1 MSKQA
6 SATISKASELKFN
19 ADSFDL
25 AAYLQAKGAIAAVIP
40 AEVNVRTPEQIIKEL
55 FALPAPD
62 IRDLY
67 IRAFGDN
74 QPIELTSGASTEDY
88 QIIIRAAYKQVFGN
102 AHLMESERSLE
113 AESQL
118 CSGRISVMEFIRQ
131 LAKSDHY
138 RKLFFEK
145 CPNVRFVELNFK
157 HLLGRAPEN
166 AAEISEHIKIIAE
179 GGFEAEIDSYID
191 SDEYFQSFGTIIVP
205 YHRIYANE
213 TNNAQTDNGLVGYT
227 HLFKLLQ
234 GACSSDKSNSIDAS
248 PQLQTSLF
256 NNSASEV
263 TLLSTVPKTAP
274 SVSPFEVS
282 ISDLV
287 ESAESKAEEAPT
299 KPVAEPTTFTIAETQ
314 DKEAAAFGAWRAQFE
329 ELLDEEFVPDN
340 AVETRVREAGRNAK
354 AGRRFNPQGFD
365 LASYLQQQEA
375 ATRVPITEAKTQP
388 EVASK
393 YTNAFRDRD
402 IVEFAQNNSVEDLD
416 LVVEAAYKQV
426 FGNAY
431 IMESER
437 VGEAESQL
445 RSGRISVME
454 FVRQLAKSDHYRTL
468 FFERCTNLRAIELN
482 FKHLLGRAPAN
493 AAEISEHIQII
504 AAGGFEA
511 EIDSYLDSDE
521 YFENFG
527 TKVVPYYR
535 GYDSQ
540 TASTLA
546 AYTNSFSILRGA
558 CSSDKSTLGGTAPI
572 LQRSLLSNSA
582 SNISDISSVPE
593 SFERLSPVGELE
605 FQSQE
610 YFFPDRLEFP
620 DINVGIPAYKSSE
633 FLASRAERRQPVK
646 TGIAFPVPDYNEPTK
661 LFNGASGEDISLVIT
676 AAYKQVF
683 GNVHL
688 MESQR
693 LVSAES
699 RLISGQLTVKEFVR
713 ELATSELYRSLFF
726 DSVSNLR
733 AVELNF
739 KHLLGRA
746 PENAAEI
753 SQHIQII
760 AEGGF
765 TAEIDSYL
773 DSEEYKENFG
783 DDIVPYYIGGKTQTG
798 KTLAGYTRIFQLL
811 KGACSSD
818 RSLSANNSSPI
829 QRTLLKD
836 QSSSIDFTSLDF
848 QASPQAIEV
857 KSFDTNGFNLA
868 AYLQEQEAAKK
879 AEQQEDVVEIV
890 EPEIASNFTNA
901 FSDIKPVEFILGAS
915 SVEDLDAIIANAY
928 RQVFGNAYL
937 MESERLPIAES
948 QLRQGNISVREFVR
962 QLATSDRYR
971 SLFFDKFTNLRAI
984 ELNFKHL
991 LGRAPESAQE
1001 ISEHIKI
1008 IAESGFEAEINSYLD
1023 SDEYQTAFGENFVP
1037 YYRGYTS
1044 QVGSNLVGYTN
1055 SYQLLRGASTSDKAS
1070 LGGAA
1075 PRLQSNLLKNNASKI
1090 SPLSAAPD
1098 STPAFNPLAVER
1110 PVPSTEEI
1118 IAKALGLP
1126 YTKPAVKPAFPE
1138 IIASATPKQ
1147 AAPVKDTND
1156 LIAKA
1161 VGLPEYRV
1169 IDPITTY
1176 VNRETQPVS
1185 KATEVYQ
1192 KYETLRKENPVEFLP
1207 QAISTNYLNAANGKE
1222 PVVLNGSSGTAV
1234 DIVIEA
1240 AYKQVFGNV
1249 HLMESQRLTEA
1260 ESQLRNREIDVAEF
1274 VGKLAKSELHRELF
1288 FNNCSNL
1295 RAIELNFK
1303 QLLGRAPESAQE
1315 ISEHIVILA
1324 ENGYEAEIDSYIYSE
1339 EYQENF
1345 GSDMVPYYRGF
1356 DTQTGSNV
1364 AAYTHSY
1371 ELFKGA
1377 STSDRA
1383 TAVASGARLQTSLF
1397 TGNPSQIHP
1406 LTSVPSGAPSIS
1418 PFKRVAKTAATV
1430 SSNGTGDTN
1439 QYVPFTPAK
1448 ATAPAEVSTNH
1459 LKAVADNQPV
1469 ELINSGFGENLDL
1482 VIKAAYKQVFGNVHL
1497 MESQRLTEAESQLC
1511 DGSINVAEF
1520 VGKLAKSELYRDL
1533 FFNNCSNLRAI
1544 ELNFKHLLGR
1554 APASSQE
1561 ISEHIKILADGG
1573 FDAEIDS
1580 YIYSDEYTQ
1589 NFGYNIVPY
1598 FRGFT
1603 TQQANNIAGYTHS
1616 YELLRGTSSSDITN
1630 NASKLQSSLLAN
1642 NPSTI
1647 TPLSCFVEKVAP
1659 KQEPPAIRPDD
1670 LPTYVPRYQEL
1681 EKPVSPKAITWQTQY
1696 NVLANA
1702 SPVEFI
1708 PGSSDQEAEIVIRA
1722 LYKQVL
1728 GNAYVM
1734 ESERFPVAES
1744 QLKKGNISVREF
1756 VRMLA
1761 KSELYKSRFIDNCPR
1776 YRAHELNFKH
1786 LLGRA
1791 PDSYDETIYHSNIL
1805 DAQGY
1810 EADIDSYLDSDEYQN
1825 AFGENIVP
1833 YYRGYKSQTGK
1844 NLLGYTNMFKMLPSI
1859 STSDKAGM
1867 SANSPRLAQALI
1879 YKNSGGS
1886 LPVTDINQLIR
1897 DALKPKAVS
1906 ADDSAEIAQL
1916 KQECEEQS
1924 REIERLTAQLKEM
1937 EAISGF
1943 AYAGS
1948 WKPAVSSN
1956 VSITAN
1962 TPGVCIIPGSLQEW
1976 QNRAQDLKDQVA
1988 AIQGKV
1994 SERRSLNAIAESRLN
2009 KWRTRFF

>member
-1 MSKQA
+1 M
-6 SATISKASELKFN
+6 
-19 ADSFDL
+19 
-25 AAYLQAKGAIAAVIP
+25 
-40 AEVNVRTPEQIIKEL
+40 
-55 FALPAPD
+55 PAPD

-74 QPIELTSGASTEDY
+74 KPIELTSGASTDDF
-88 QIIIRAAYKQVFGN
+88 QLIIRAAYKQVFGN

-138 RKLFFEK
+138 RKLFFDK
-145 CPNVRFVELNFK
+145 CPNVRFIELNFK

-179 GGFEAEIDSYID
+179 GGFEAEIDSYLD

-205 YHRIYANE
+205 YHRIYA
-213 TNNAQTDNGLVGYT
+213 TQTDNAQSDNGLVGYT

-256 NNSASEV
+256 GNSASEV
-263 TLLSTVPKTAP
+263 TLLSTVPKSAP

-282 ISDLV
+282 ISGLV
-287 ESAESKAEEAPT
+287 ESVKSKLEEAPA

-314 DKEAAAFGAWRAQFE
+314 DKESAAFGAWRTQFE
-329 ELLDEEFVPDN
+329 DLLDEEFVPDD
-340 AVETRVREAGRNAK
+340 AVETRVREAGKDAK

-365 LASYLQQQEA
+365 LVSYLQQQEA
-375 ATRVPITEAKTQP
+375 ATTVPITEAKTKP

-393 YTNAFRDRD
+393 YTNAFRDRN
-402 IVEFAQNNSVEDLD
+402 IVEVAQNNSVEDLD

-521 YFENFG
+521 YFQNFG

-572 LQRSLLSNSA
+572 LQQSLLSNSA
-582 SNISDISSVPE
+582 SSISDISSVPE
-593 SFERLSPVGELE
+593 SVERVSPVGELE

-610 YFFPDRLEFP
+610 YFFPDRLQFP
-620 DINVGIPAYKSSE
+620 DINLGIPAYKSSE
-633 FLASRAERRQPVK
+633 FLASRAERQQPVK
-646 TGIAFPVPDYNEPTK
+646 TGIAYPVPDYNEPAK
-661 LFNGASGEDISLVIT
+661 IFNGASGEDLSIVIA

-699 RLISGQLTVKEFVR
+699 RLISGELTVKEFVR

-746 PENAAEI
+746 PESAAEI
-753 SQHIQII
+753 SQHIATL

-773 DSEEYKENFG
+773 DSEEYKKNFG
-783 DDIVPYYIGGKTQTG
+783 DDIIPYYVGSKTQTG

-818 RSLSANNSSPI
+818 RSLTASNSP
-829 QRTLLKD
+829 QLPRTLLKN
-836 QSSSIDFTSLDF
+836 QASSIDYNRLDF
-848 QASPQAIEV
+848 QATPQAVEE
-857 KSFDTNGFNLA
+857 KSFDPNSFNLA
-868 AYLQEQEAAKK
+868 TYLQEQEAAQK
-879 AEQQEDVVEIV
+879 AELEVVVETV
-890 EPEIASNFTNA
+890 VPEIASNFTNA
-901 FSDIKPVEFILGAS
+901 FGDIKPVELIAGAS

-962 QLATSDRYR
+962 QLATSEHYR
-971 SLFFDKFTNLRAI
+971 RSFFDKFTNLRAI

-991 LGRAPESAQE
+991 LGRAPESYQE
-1001 ISEHIKI
+1001 ISEHIQL
-1008 IAESGFEAEINSYLD
+1008 IAEGGFEAEINSYLD
-1023 SDEYQTAFGENFVP
+1023 SDEYQNAFGENFVP
-1037 YYRGYTS
+1037 YYRGYSS
-1044 QVGSNLVGYTN
+1044 QVGSNLIGYTN

-1098 STPAFNPLAVER
+1098 STPTFNPLAVER

-1138 IIASATPKQ
+1138 ITTSATPQKFT
-1147 AAPVKDTND
+1147 PIKDTND

-1161 VGLPEYRV
+1161 VGLPEYKV

-1176 VNRETQPVS
+1176 INREAKPIS
-1185 KATEVYQ
+1185 KAREVYQ

-1207 QAISTNYLNAANGKE
+1207 QAVSASYLNASNGKE
-1222 PVVLNGSSGTAV
+1222 PVVLNGSSGSAV

-1315 ISEHIVILA
+1315 ISEHIAILA
-1324 ENGYEAEIDSYIYSE
+1324 EQGYEAEIDYYIYSE

-1345 GSDMVPYYRGF
+1345 GSDIVPYYRGF

-1406 LTSVPSGAPSIS
+1406 LTSVPTGAPSIS

-1430 SSNGTGDTN
+1430 SSNGTGDAN
-1439 QYVPFTPAK
+1439 QHVPFTPA
-1448 ATAPAEVSTNH
+1448 AAAAPAEVSTNH
-1459 LKAVADNQPV
+1459 LNAVADNQPV
-1469 ELINSGFGENLDL
+1469 ELITSGFGENLDL

-1497 MESQRLTEAESQLC
+1497 MESQKLTEAESQLC

-1520 VGKLAKSELYRDL
+1520 VGKLAKSELYREL

-1561 ISEHIKILADGG
+1561 ISEHIVILAEGG

-1580 YIYSDEYTQ
+1580 YIYSEEYQ
-1589 NFGYNIVPY
+1589 DNFGLNIVPY

-1630 NASKLQSSLLAN
+1630 NGSKLQSSLLAN

-1647 TPLSCFVEKVAP
+1647 TPLSCFVEEVEP
-1659 KQEPPAIRPDD
+1659 TVEPPAIRPDD
-1670 LPTYVPRYQEL
+1670 LPTYVPLYQEL
-1681 EKPVSPKAITWQTQY
+1681 EKPVGPKAITWQTQY

-1708 PGSSDQEAEIVIRA
+1708 PGSSDQEAEIVIKA

-1776 YRAHELNFKH
+1776 YRSHELNFKH

-1886 LPVTDINQLIR
+1886 LPVTDINDLIR
-1897 DALKPKAVS
+1897 QALKPKAVS
-1906 ADDSAEIAQL
+1906 VDDSAAIAQL
-1916 KQECEEQS
+1916 QQECEEQS
-1924 REIERLTAQLKEM
+1924 KEIERLTAQLTEM
-1937 EAISGF
+1937 EAMSGF
-1943 AYAGS
+1943 AYSSS
-1948 WKPAVSSN
+1948 WKPAVSSDI
-1956 VSITAN
+1956 SITAN

-1976 QNRAQDLKDQVA
+1976 QNRSQDLKDQIA
-1988 AIQGKV
+1988 AIQGKI

>member
-6 SATISKASELKFN
+6 SATISRASGIKFN
-19 ADSFDL
+19 PDSFDL

-74 QPIELTSGASTEDY
+74 KPVELTSGASTEDF
-88 QIIIRAAYKQVFGN
+88 QVIIRAAYKQVFGN
-102 AHLMESERSLE
+102 AHLMESERALE

-138 RKLFFEK
+138 RKLFFDK
-145 CPNVRFVELNFK
+145 CANVRFIELNFK

-205 YHRIYANE
+205 YHRIFA
-213 TNNAQTDNGLVGYT
+213 TQTDNGLVGFT

-248 PQLQTSLF
+248 SKLQNSLF
-256 NNSASEV
+256 SNRASNV
-263 TLLSTVPKTAP
+263 NWLSTVPKSAP

-282 ISDLV
+282 IADMVDELATTV
-287 ESAESKAEEAPT
+287 ETT

-314 DKEAAAFGAWRAQFE
+314 DKESAVFTAWRAQFE
-329 ELLDEEFVPDN
+329 DLLDEKFAPDQ
-340 AVETRVREAGRNAK
+340 AVETRAREAGKNAK

-365 LASYLQQQEA
+365 LVSYLKEREA
-375 ATRVPITEAKTQP
+375 ATKVPITEAKTQP

-393 YTNAFRDRD
+393 YTSAFRDRD
-402 IVEFAQNNSVEDLD
+402 IVEFAQNNSVADLD

-431 IMESER
+431 VMESER
-437 VGEAESQL
+437 VSEAESQL

-493 AAEISEHIQII
+493 GLEISEHIQII
-504 AAGGFEA
+504 AEGGFEA

-521 YFENFG
+521 YFQNFG
-527 TKVVPYYR
+527 TNIVPYYR

-540 TASTLA
+540 TSNNLA

-572 LQRSLLSNSA
+572 LQKSLLSNSA
-582 SNISDISSVPE
+582 SKISDISSVPE
-593 SFERLSPVGELE
+593 SVARVSPVGKLE
-605 FQSQE
+605 FQSQA
-610 YFFPDRLEFP
+610 YFFPDRLQFP
-620 DINVGIPAYKSSE
+620 DMNLGIPAYKSPE
-633 FLASRAERRQPVK
+633 FLATRVARVQTVK
-646 TGIAFPVPDYNEPTK
+646 TGIAYPVPDYNEPTK
-661 LFNGASGEDISLVIT
+661 LFNRSSGEDLALVIA

-699 RLISGQLTVKEFVR
+699 RLIAGQLTVKEFVR
-713 ELATSELYRSLFF
+713 ELANSELYRALFF

-733 AVELNF
+733 AIELNF

-753 SQHIQII
+753 SQHVAIL
-760 AEGGF
+760 AESGF
-765 TAEIDSYL
+765 AAEIDSYL
-773 DSEEYKENFG
+773 DSEEYQENFG
-783 DDIVPYYIGGKTQTG
+783 EDIVPYYVGSKTQTG

-811 KGACSSD
+811 KGNCSSD
-818 RSLSANNSSPI
+818 RSLTASSRPQL
-829 QRTLLKD
+829 QRTILKN
-836 QSSSIDFTSLDF
+836 QASSIAYKRLDF
-848 QASPQAIEV
+848 QDAPPKLELT
-857 KSFDTNGFNLA
+857 SFESNGFNLA
-868 AYLQEQEAAKK
+868 TYLQEQEAETART
-879 AEQQEDVVEIV
+879 AELEDVVETV
-890 EPEIASNFTNA
+890 EPEITSNFTNA
-901 FSDIKPVEFILGAS
+901 FADIKPVEFILGAS
-915 SVEDLDAIIANAY
+915 SVEDLDSIIANAY

-948 QLRQGNISVREFVR
+948 QLRKGNISVREFVR

-991 LGRAPESAQE
+991 LGRAPESYQE
-1001 ISEHIKI
+1001 ISEHIQI
-1008 IAESGFEAEINSYLD
+1008 IAAGGFTAEINSYLD
-1023 SDEYQTAFGENFVP
+1023 SDEYQTAFGENIVP
-1037 YYRGYTS
+1037 YYRGYVS
-1044 QVGSNLVGYTN
+1044 QVGNNLIGYTN
-1055 SYQLLRGASTSDKAS
+1055 SYKLLRGASTSDKAS

-1075 PRLQSNLLKNNASKI
+1075 PRLQSNLIRNSASQI
-1090 SPLSAAPD
+1090 TPLAAVPD
-1098 STPAFNPLAVER
+1098 YAKEFNPLAVKR
-1110 PVPSTEEI
+1110 PAPSTEEI

-1126 YTKPAVKPAFPE
+1126 YTKPAVKPAFPD
-1138 IIASATPKQ
+1138 ILDSVTTKK
-1147 AAPVKDTND
+1147 APQVKDTND

-1161 VGLPEYRV
+1161 VGLPEYKV
-1169 IDPITTY
+1169 VDPITTY
-1176 VNRETQPVS
+1176 VNREAKPIS

-1192 KYETLRKENPVEFLP
+1192 QYEILRKENPVEFLP
-1207 QAISTNYLNAANGKE
+1207 QAISDNYLKAANGKE
-1222 PVVLNGSSGTAV
+1222 PVVLNGSSGAAT

-1274 VGKLAKSELHRELF
+1274 VGKLAKSELHRSLF
-1288 FNNCSNL
+1288 FDNCSNL

-1315 ISEHIVILA
+1315 ISQHIAILA

-1339 EYQENF
+1339 EYVENF
-1345 GSDMVPYYRGF
+1345 GSDIVPYVRGF

-1371 ELFKGA
+1371 ELFRGA
-1377 STSDRA
+1377 STSDRS

-1406 LTSVPSGAPSIS
+1406 LTTVPTGAPSIS
-1418 PFKRVAKTAATV
+1418 PFKKVATPAATV
-1430 SSNGTGDTN
+1430 SNNGQGDTN
-1439 QYVPFTPAK
+1439 QHAPFTPA
-1448 ATAPAEVSTNH
+1448 AASAPAEVSTNH
-1459 LKAVADNQPV
+1459 LNAIADNQPV
-1469 ELINSGFGENLDL
+1469 ELITSGFGENLDL

-1497 MESQRLTEAESQLC
+1497 MEIQRLTEAESQLC
-1511 DGSINVAEF
+1511 DGSINVGEF
-1520 VGKLAKSELYRDL
+1520 VGKLAKSELYREL

-1554 APASSQE
+1554 APANSQE
-1561 ISEHIKILADGG
+1561 ISEHITILAEGG

-1580 YIYSDEYTQ
+1580 YIYSNEYTE
-1589 NFGYNIVPY
+1589 NFGFNIVPY
-1598 FRGFT
+1598 FRGFS
-1603 TQQANNIAGYTHS
+1603 TQQGNNIAGYTHS
-1616 YELLRGTSSSDITN
+1616 YELLRGSSSSDIN
-1630 NASKLQSSLLAN
+1630 NNGSKLQSSLLAN

-1647 TPLSCFVEKVAP
+1647 TPLSCFFEEVEP
-1659 KQEPPAIRPDD
+1659 KEEPPAIKPDF
-1670 LPTYVPRYQEL
+1670 LPKYVPLYEPL
-1681 EKPVSPKAITWQTQY
+1681 AKPVGPKAITWQTQY

-1702 SPVEFI
+1702 SAVEFI
-1708 PGSSDQEAEIVIRA
+1708 PGSSAQDAEIVIKA

-1744 QLKKGNISVREF
+1744 QLKQGNISVREF

-1791 PDSYDETIYHSNIL
+1791 PDSYQETIYHSNIL
-1805 DAQGY
+1805 DTQGY

-1833 YYRGYKSQTGK
+1833 YYRGYKTQTGK
-1844 NLLGYTNMFKMLPSI
+1844 NLLGYTNMFKMLPSM

-1867 SANSPRLAQALI
+1867 SGNSPRLAPALI

-1886 LPVTDINQLIR
+1886 LPVPDINQLIR

-1906 ADDSAEIAQL
+1906 ADDSAAISQL

-1924 REIERLTAQLKEM
+1924 KEIDRLTAQLKEM

-1943 AYAGS
+1943 AYTSS
-1948 WKPAVSSN
+1948 WKPAVSSS
-1956 VSITAN
+1956 VSITTN

-1976 QNRAQDLKDQVA
+1976 QNRSQDLKDQIA
-1988 AIQGKV
+1988 AIQGKI

>member
-6 SATISKASELKFN
+6 SATISRASKLKFN
-19 ADSFDL
+19 PDSFDL
-25 AAYLQAKGAIAAVIP
+25 AAYLQAQGAIAAVVP
-40 AEVNVRTPEQIIKEL
+40 AVDNIKTPEQIIKEL

-74 QPIELTSGASTEDY
+74 QPIELTSGASTEDF
-88 QIIIRAAYKQVFGN
+88 QVIIRAAYKQVFGN
-102 AHLMESERSLE
+102 AHLMSSERSLE

-138 RKLFFEK
+138 RKLFFDK
-145 CPNVRFVELNFK
+145 CPNVRFIELNFK

-179 GGFEAEIDSYID
+179 GGFQAEIDSYLD

-205 YHRIYANE
+205 YHRIYA
-213 TNNAQTDNGLVGYT
+213 TQTDNAQTDNGLVGYT

-234 GACSSDKSNSIDAS
+234 GACSSDKSNSIDGS
-248 PQLQTSLF
+248 PKLQTSLF
-256 NNSASEV
+256 SNSASEV
-263 TLLSTVPKTAP
+263 TLLSTVPASAP

-282 ISDLV
+282 IPDMM
-287 ESAESKAEEAPT
+287 ESQLEEAPT
-299 KPVAEPTTFTIAETQ
+299 EPVVEPTTFTIAETQ
-314 DKEAAAFGAWRAQFE
+314 NKESAAFGAWRAQFE
-329 ELLDEEFVPDN
+329 ELLDEEFVPDD

-365 LASYLQQQEA
+365 LASYLKEQEA
-375 ATRVPITEAKTQP
+375 EKRVPITEAKTKP

-402 IVEFAQNNSVEDLD
+402 IVEVVQNNSVEDLD
-416 LVVEAAYKQV
+416 LVIEAAYKQV

-437 VGEAESQL
+437 VSEAESQL

-493 AAEISEHIQII
+493 GAEISEHIKII

-521 YFENFG
+521 YFQNFG
-527 TKVVPYYR
+527 TKIVPYYR

-540 TASTLA
+540 TANTLA

-572 LQRSLLSNSA
+572 LQQSLLSNSA
-582 SNISDISSVPE
+582 NKISDISSVPE
-593 SFERLSPVGELE
+593 LVERLSPVGEIKFEQRLN
-605 FQSQE
+605 
-610 YFFPDRLEFP
+610 FFYDRLEFP
-620 DINVGIPAYKSSE
+620 DLNLGIPAYKSSE

-646 TGIAFPVPDYNEPTK
+646 TGIAYPVPDYNEPIK
-661 LFNGASGEDISLVIT
+661 LFNSASGENLVIVIE

-693 LVSAES
+693 LVTAES
-699 RLISGQLTVKEFVR
+699 RLIAGELTVKEFVR
-713 ELATSELYRSLFF
+713 QLANSELYRSLFF

-753 SQHIQII
+753 SQHIAIL
-760 AEGGF
+760 AEAGF

-783 DDIVPYYIGGKTQTG
+783 DNVVPYYIGSKTQTG
-798 KTLAGYTRIFQLL
+798 KNLAGYTRIFQLL

-818 RSLSANNSSPI
+818 RSLSASNSP
-829 QRTLLKD
+829 QLQGTLLKN
-836 QSSSIDFTSLDF
+836 QASSIPFVSLDF
-848 QASPQAIEV
+848 QAAPQTVAVE
-857 KSFDTNGFNLA
+857 SFDGNGFNLA
-868 AYLQEQEAAKK
+868 SYLQGQEAART
-879 AEQQEDVVEIV
+879 AELEVVEETV
-890 EPEIASNFTNA
+890 EPEITSNFTNA
-901 FSDIKPVEFILGAS
+901 FADIKPIELISGAS
-915 SVEDLDAIIANAY
+915 SVEDLDSIITNAY

-948 QLRQGNISVREFVR
+948 QLRKGNISVREFVR
-962 QLATSDRYR
+962 QLGISDRYR

-991 LGRAPESAQE
+991 LGRAPENYQE
-1001 ISEHIKI
+1001 ISEHIQI
-1008 IAESGFEAEINSYLD
+1008 IAEGGFAAEINSYLD

-1037 YYRGYTS
+1037 YYRGYAS
-1044 QVGSNLVGYTN
+1044 QVGNNLVGYTN

-1070 LGGAA
+1070 IGGAS
-1075 PRLQSNLLKNNASKI
+1075 PRLKSNLLKNNASKI
-1090 SPLSAAPD
+1090 SPLSAVPE
-1098 STPAFNPLAVER
+1098 STPIFNPLAVER

-1126 YTKPAVKPAFPE
+1126 YTKPSVKPAFPE
-1138 IIASATPKQ
+1138 INTSVTPQKFT
-1147 AAPVKDTND
+1147 PIKDTND

-1161 VGLPEYRV
+1161 VGLPEYKV
-1169 IDPITTY
+1169 VDPITTY
-1176 VNRETQPVS
+1176 INRESKPIS
-1185 KATEVYQ
+1185 KATKFYQ
-1192 KYETLRKENPVEFLP
+1192 EYETLRKENPVEFLP
-1207 QAISTNYLNAANGKE
+1207 QTISANYLQAANGKE
-1222 PVVLNGSSGTAV
+1222 PVVLNGSSGSAV

-1274 VGKLAKSELHRELF
+1274 VGKLAKSELHRALF
-1288 FNNCSNL
+1288 FDNCSNL

-1315 ISEHIVILA
+1315 ISEHIAILA
-1324 ENGYEAEIDSYIYSE
+1324 ESGYEAEIDSYIYSE
-1339 EYQENF
+1339 EYIENF
-1345 GSDMVPYYRGF
+1345 GSDIIPYYRGF
-1356 DTQTGSNV
+1356 ATRTGTNV

-1371 ELFKGA
+1371 ELFRGA

-1397 TGNPSQIHP
+1397 KGNPSQIHP
-1406 LTSVPSGAPSIS
+1406 LTTVPIGAPSIS
-1418 PFKRVAKTAATV
+1418 PFKRVATSAATV
-1430 SSNGTGDTN
+1430 SRNGTGDTN
-1439 QYVPFTPAK
+1439 QHAPFIPA
-1448 ATAPAEVSTNH
+1448 AASAPDSVSSNH
-1459 LKAVADNQPV
+1459 LNAVADNQPV
-1469 ELINSGFGENLDL
+1469 ELITSGFGENVDL
-1482 VIKAAYKQVFGNVHL
+1482 VIKVAYKQVFGNVHL

-1520 VGKLAKSELYRDL
+1520 VGKLAKSELYREL

-1561 ISEHIKILADGG
+1561 ISEHIQILAEGG
-1573 FDAEIDS
+1573 FDSEIDS

-1589 NFGYNIVPY
+1589 NFGFNIVPY

-1616 YELLRGTSSSDITN
+1616 YELLRGSSSSDITN
-1630 NASKLQSSLLAN
+1630 NGSKLQSSLLAN
-1642 NPSTI
+1642 NPSII
-1647 TPLSCFVEKVAP
+1647 TPLSCFVEEVETPEAP
-1659 KQEPPAIRPDD
+1659 KAIKPDD

-1681 EKPVSPKAITWQTQY
+1681 EKPVSPKAITWQNQY

-1702 SPVEFI
+1702 SPIEFI
-1708 PGSSDQEAEIVIRA
+1708 PGSSDREAEIAIKA

-1734 ESERFPVAES
+1734 ESERFLVAES
-1744 QLKKGNISVREF
+1744 RLKKGNISVREF

-1791 PDSYDETIYHSNIL
+1791 PESYQETIYHSNIL

-1833 YYRGYKSQTGK
+1833 YYRGYKTQTGK
-1844 NLLGYTNMFKMLPSI
+1844 NLLGYTNMFKMLPSM

-1886 LPVTDINQLIR
+1886 LPVPDINQLIR
-1897 DALKPKAVS
+1897 DALKPRAVS
-1906 ADDSAEIAQL
+1906 ADDSKEIAQL
-1916 KQECEEQS
+1916 KQECEQQS
-1924 REIERLTAQLKEM
+1924 REIDRLTEQLKQM

-1943 AYAGS
+1943 AYANS
-1948 WKPAVSSN
+1948 WKPAVSSD
-1956 VSITAN
+1956 VAITTN

-1976 QNRAQDLKDQVA
+1976 QNRVQDQKDRIA
-1988 AIQGKV
+1988 AIQGKI